1 MKVNKKYYA
10 DILEKVKKAEKPVV
24 LISACTHGN
33 ERIGLKVQEVI
44 KKLKLLKGTVICMTS
59 NLEALKRNVRFIETD
74 LNRSFPG
81 RRNGSYEEKLAINIL
96 PIIKACDLVIDI
108 HSTTSTLKDTA
119 IVGKIDSNTKSIL
132 KYMPIK
138 CALKWSAN
146 KPNGVISDAKIGI
159 GLEIGNDKSAI
170 SLKKNISIVKVILKK
185 LNMTIGPKLT
195 AQKDLKYFEV
205 FSPIKKD
212 KGFKPNPI
220 IDNYK
225 LVKKGDIIAK
235 SMTKEIKANE
245 DFYPILFGEKN
256 YKDIFGFMGRKIEI
270 E

>member
-10 DILEKVKKAEKPVV
+10 DILENVKKAEKPVV

-33 ERIGLKVQEVI
+33 ERIGLKVQEAI
-44 KKLKLLKGTVICMTS
+44 KKLKLLRGTVICLTG
-59 NLEALKRNVRFIETD
+59 NPEAFKRNVRFIGTD

-81 RRNGSYEEKLAINIL
+81 KANGSYEEKLASNIL
-96 PIIKACDLVIDI
+96 PIIKACDVVIDI

-119 IVGKIDSNTKSIL
+119 IVGKNDSNTKSIL
-132 KYMPIK
+132 KYLPIK
-138 CALKWSAN
+138 YVLKWSAN
-146 KPNGVISDAKIGI
+146 KPNGVISDARIGI

-170 SLKKNISIVKVILKK
+170 SLKKNISIVKVILQR

-195 AQKDLKYFEV
+195 VQKDLKYFEV

-212 KGFKPNPI
+212 MGFKPNPI

-225 LVKKGDIIAK
+225 LVNKGDIIAK
-235 SMTKEIKANE
+235 SKTEEIRAKE

-256 YKDIFGFMGRKIEI
+256 YKDIFGFMGRKL
-270 E
+270 